1 MNRWKKLNPLLTL
14 LRIFAL
20 ASLMSCL
27 GVQAQVRNFPDSVL
41 RGHIA
46 FVAPPQIL
54 LNGQSEYLAPGV
66 RIRNAQNMLALTGS
80 VMGQNFLVNYLR
92 DPAGLIRE
100 IWILTPDE
108 AGVGLNGKP
117 LPVSDSFFLGG

>member
-1 MNRWKKLNPLLTL
+1 MNRWKKLNPHPL
-14 LRIFAL
+14 LRILAL
-20 ASLMSCL
+20 ASLMSGL
-27 GVQAQVRNFPDSVL
+27 GVQAQIRNFPDSVM
-41 RGHIA
+41 RGNIA
-46 FVAPPQIL
+46 FAAPPQIL

-66 RIRNAQNMLALTGS
+66 RIRNAHNMLALTGS
-80 VMGQNFLVNYLR
+80 LVGQNFLVNYLR

-108 AGVGLNGKP
+108 AGVGLHGKP